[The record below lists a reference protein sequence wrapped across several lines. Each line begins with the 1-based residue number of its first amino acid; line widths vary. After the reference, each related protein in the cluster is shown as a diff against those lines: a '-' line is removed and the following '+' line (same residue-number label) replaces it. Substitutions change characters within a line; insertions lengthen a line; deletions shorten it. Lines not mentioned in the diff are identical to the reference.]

1 MKMFYDVLGDH
12 PQWFTMD
19 PPTKKKNIIEQDI
32 RVITNVHDKKGRPVY
47 IVKIGR

>member
-1 MKMFYDVLGDH
+1 MFYDLLGEN

-32 RVITNVHDKKGRPVY
+32 RILTNVHDKEGRPVY
-47 IVKIGR
+47 IVKIGKL